1 MAPGKSYTQTAN
13 IINLGQSMV
22 KTVILPIFHM
32 SWMSQANIKLNHII
46 CILPF
51 QGLIFYY
58 TGIC

>member
-1 MAPGKSYTQTAN
+1 
-13 IINLGQSMV
+13 MV
-22 KTVILPIFHM
+22 KIVILPIFYM

-58 TGIC
+58 TNIC